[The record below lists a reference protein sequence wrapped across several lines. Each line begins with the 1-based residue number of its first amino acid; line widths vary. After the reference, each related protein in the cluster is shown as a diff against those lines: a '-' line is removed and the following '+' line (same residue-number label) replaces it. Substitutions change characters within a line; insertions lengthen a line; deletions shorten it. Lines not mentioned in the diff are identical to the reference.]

1 MKELEEEL
9 DETLRREGKV
19 LKVAGYIDI
28 LKQIPN

>member
-9 DETLRREGKV
+9 DEILRREGKV
-19 LKVAGYIDI
+19 LKVAGYVDI